1 MAMAAPTLAWG
12 ELHLFGFPDGSHVY
26 GREFELLPAGT
37 MFAAGEILHG
47 IIGANAAVGKD
58 KIARI
63 PQDATLRIYPIR
75 ETDPDE
81 LSLYES
87 DISEGYR
94 LRELQD
100 AQG

>member
-1 MAMAAPTLAWG
+1 MAWG
-12 ELHLFGFPDGSHVY
+12 DLVLFGFPDGSHVY

-37 MFAAGEILHG
+37 MFAASVILHG
-47 IIGANAAVGKD
+47 IIGASAVIGKD

-63 PQDATLRIYPIR
+63 PHDAVLKIYPVR
-75 ETDPDE
+75 ETDPEE
-81 LSLYES
+81 LRLYED
-87 DISEGYR
+87 DINEGYR